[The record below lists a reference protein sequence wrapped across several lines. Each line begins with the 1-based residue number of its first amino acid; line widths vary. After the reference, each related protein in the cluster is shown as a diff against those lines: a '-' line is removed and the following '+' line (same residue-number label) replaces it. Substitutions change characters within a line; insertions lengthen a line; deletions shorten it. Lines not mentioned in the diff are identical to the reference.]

1 MRFWSVLLS
10 YYNLPRDHLFDENK
24 KVAMKAKG
32 NLREYRIIGR
42 KLPSATLKTPPLY
55 EMHIY
60 APDEVQAKSRFWF
73 FLRQLKRVKKSAG
86 EIVDCKLVNER
97 KPLVVKNFG
106 IWLRYDSRSGT
117 HNMYREYR
125 DLTRALAVT
134 QCYRDMGAKH
144 RARPST
150 IQIMKIKRLLAKDCR
165 RPHMTQF
172 HDSKIK
178 FPMVNKAT
186 KRLHHPR
193 FTTRR
198 PHTYF

>member
-1 MRFWSVLLS
+1 
-10 YYNLPRDHLFDENK
+10 
-24 KVAMKAKG
+24 MKAKG

-86 EIVDCKLVNER
+86 EIVECKLVNER

-106 IWLRYDSRSGT
+106 IWLRYDSRS
-117 HNMYREYR
+117 
-125 DLTRALAVT
+125 AVT

-150 IQIMKIKRLLAKDCR
+150 IQIMKIKRLAAKDCR
-165 RPHMTQF
+165 RPHVTQF

>member
-1 MRFWSVLLS
+1 
-10 YYNLPRDHLFDENK
+10 
-24 KVAMKAKG
+24 MKAKG

-42 KLPSATLKTPPLY
+42 KLPSTTLKTPPLY

-86 EIVDCKLVNER
+86 EIVECKLVNER
-97 KPLVVKNFG
+97 KPLTVKNFG

-150 IQIMKIKRLLAKDCR
+150 IQIMKIKRLPAKECR
-165 RPHMTQF
+165 RPHVTQF

-178 FPMVNKAT
+178 
-186 KRLHHPR
+186 
-193 FTTRR
+193 
-198 PHTYF
+198 

>member
-1 MRFWSVLLS
+1 
-10 YYNLPRDHLFDENK
+10 
-24 KVAMKAKG
+24 MKYKQNHVFG
-32 NLREYRIIGR
+32 
-42 KLPSATLKTPPLY
+42 
-55 EMHIY
+55 
-60 APDEVQAKSRFWF
+60 F
-73 FLRQLKRVKKSAG
+73 FIRMLKRIKKSAG
-86 EIVDCKLVNER
+86 EIVECKLINER
-97 KPLVVKNFG
+97 KPLSVKNFG

-150 IQIMKIKRLLAKDCR
+150 IQIMKIKQLLAKDCR
-165 RPHMTQF
+165 RVHVTQF

>member
-1 MRFWSVLLS
+1 
-10 YYNLPRDHLFDENK
+10 
-24 KVAMKAKG
+24 MKAKG

-42 KLPSATLKTPPLY
+42 KLPSETVKNPPLY

-73 FLRQLKRVKKSAG
+73 FIRQLKRIKKSAG
-86 EIVDCKLVNER
+86 EIVECKLINER
-97 KPLVVKNFG
+97 KPLLVKNFG

-125 DLTRALAVT
+125 DLTRAAAVT

-150 IQIMKIKRLLAKDCR
+150 IQIMKIKRLQAKDCR
-165 RPHMTQF
+165 RVHVTQF

-198 PHTYF
+198 PHTHF

>member
-1 MRFWSVLLS
+1 
-10 YYNLPRDHLFDENK
+10 
-24 KVAMKAKG
+24 MKAKG

-42 KLPSATLKTPPLY
+42 KLPSETLKTPPLY

-73 FLRQLKRVKKSAG
+73 FLRQLKRIKKSAG
-86 EIVDCKLVNER
+86 EIVECKLVNER
-97 KPLVVKNFG
+97 KPLTVKNFG

-150 IQIMKIKRLLAKDCR
+150 IQIMKIKRLAAKDCR
-165 RPHMTQF
+165 RAHVTQF

-178 FPMVNKAT
+178 YEKKIESFLKKILLIILDFQWLIRQQNVYIIHVLQHVVHILIFKTSNT
-186 KRLHHPR
+186 I
-193 FTTRR
+193 
-198 PHTYF
+198 

>member
-1 MRFWSVLLS
+1 
-10 YYNLPRDHLFDENK
+10 
-24 KVAMKAKG
+24 MKAKG

-86 EIVDCKLVNER
+86 EIVECKLVNER
-97 KPLVVKNFG
+97 KPLTVKNFG

-150 IQIMKIKRLLAKDCR
+150 IQIMKIKRLEAKDCR
-165 RPHMTQF
+165 RVHITQF

-178 FPMVNKAT
+178 SV
-186 KRLHHPR
+186 R
-193 FTTRR
+193 TRKKEFDCILVYLDS
-198 PHTYF
+198 PW

>member
-1 MRFWSVLLS
+1 
-10 YYNLPRDHLFDENK
+10 
-24 KVAMKAKG
+24 MKAKG

-86 EIVDCKLVNER
+86 EIVECKLVNER
-97 KPLVVKNFG
+97 KPLTVKNFG

-150 IQIMKIKRLLAKDCR
+150 IQIMKIKRLPAKECR
-165 RPHMTQF
+165 RPHVTQF

-178 FPMVNKAT
+178 YIVELFLDFVWKLSIFIFRFPMVNKAT

>member
-1 MRFWSVLLS
+1 
-10 YYNLPRDHLFDENK
+10 
-24 KVAMKAKG
+24 MKAKG

-86 EIVDCKLVNER
+86 EIVECKLVNER
-97 KPLVVKNFG
+97 KPLTVKNFG
-106 IWLRYDSRSGT
+106 VWLRYDSRSGT

-150 IQIMKIKRLLAKDCR
+150 IQIMKIKRLPAKECR
-165 RPHMTQF
+165 RVHVTQF

-178 FPMVNKAT
+178 
-186 KRLHHPR
+186 
-193 FTTRR
+193 
-198 PHTYF
+198 

>member
-1 MRFWSVLLS
+1 MRILSIKSHRLVIINKLKLLN
-10 YYNLPRDHLFDENK
+10 NLLD
-24 KVAMKAKG
+24 MKAKG

-86 EIVDCKLVNER
+86 EIVNCQLVNER
-97 KPLVVKNFG
+97 QPLTVKNFG

-150 IQIMKIKRLLAKDCR
+150 IQIMKIKRLPAKECR
-165 RPHMTQF
+165 RPHVTQF

-178 FPMVNKAT
+178 YDISISLSYLPVSLSLDFQW
-186 KRLHHPR
+186 
-193 FTTRR
+193 
-198 PHTYF
+198 

>member
-1 MRFWSVLLS
+1 
-10 YYNLPRDHLFDENK
+10 
-24 KVAMKAKG
+24 MKAKG

-42 KLPSATLKTPPLY
+42 KLPSDALKTPPLY

-86 EIVDCKLVNER
+86 EIVECKVVNER
-97 KPLVVKNFG
+97 KPLTVKNFG

-150 IQIMKIKRLLAKDCR
+150 IQIMKIKRLPAKECR
-165 RPHMTQF
+165 RPHVTQF

-178 FPMVNKAT
+178 YVARLQRQFLLIY
-186 KRLHHPR
+186 KRFIFHS
-193 FTTRR
+193 
-198 PHTYF
+198 

>member
-1 MRFWSVLLS
+1 VDFVLD
-10 YYNLPRDHLFDENK
+10 NLLVSK
-24 KVAMKAKG
+24 KIIMKAKG

-42 KLPSATLKTPPLY
+42 KLPSETLKTPPLY

-97 KPLVVKNFG
+97 KPLTVKNFG

-150 IQIMKIKRLLAKDCR
+150 IQIMKIKRLPAKECR
-165 RPHMTQF
+165 RPHVTQF

-178 FPMVNKAT
+178 YEKMFFFCFVT
-186 KRLHHPR
+186 KFLLL
-193 FTTRR
+193 F
-198 PHTYF
+198 FS

>member
-1 MRFWSVLLS
+1 
-10 YYNLPRDHLFDENK
+10 
-24 KVAMKAKG
+24 MKAKG

-42 KLPSATLKTPPLY
+42 KLPSTTVKTPPLY

-86 EIVDCKLVNER
+86 EIVECKLVNER

-150 IQIMKIKRLLAKDCR
+150 IQIMKIKRLPAKECR
-165 RPHMTQF
+165 RPHVTQF